1 MKMMLCV
8 GCFWLSL
15 SGCVS
20 SSPASFTGSLTDI
33 KAEQRGRLY
42 LRCLQD
48 SNDVRHMMPELM
60 STISRGCREWGRQM
74 VR

>member
-1 MKMMLCV
+1 MKKMLFV
-8 GCFWLSL
+8 GCFWLSI

-20 SSPASFTGSLTDI
+20 SSPASFSGSLTAI

-48 SNDVRHMMPELM
+48 TNDVRHMMPELM
-60 STISRGCREWGRQM
+60 STVSRGCREWGRQM